1 MTNHRSAVTRRS
13 VLAGLLASAAAPAM
27 ANAPSRSLV
36 PPARPGSL
44 ADQAALAQTEAPRP
58 RPTGSLADL
67 LDRAGISGE
76 TALIALDAETGA
88 VIEEHRADLRLP
100 PASTAKALT
109 TMYALHALG
118 AEHRFVTR
126 VESRGGTIRNGTLA
140 GDLILRGGGDP
151 TLQTEGLARLADELI
166 ERGLRRVEGRF
177 VVDDSALP
185 AIAAIDPDQPVSA
198 GYNPALS
205 GLNLNF
211 NRVYF
216 GWDVAGGQTHLS
228 MDARSDREVPPVS
241 VIDIRA
247 AQRDLPVY
255 THDIRGGQEHWTV
268 AASALGRTGSRWLP
282 VRQPGVYSGDVFRAL
297 LAARGCHLPEARRAT
312 APQGAVLAEV
322 RSDPLS
328 SVLREMLRFSTN
340 ITAECVGLAAS
351 LRQGGRPR
359 GLHVS
364 AEQMNA
370 WLADRYGASGL
381 ALVDHSGLED
391 GSRLSPR
398 AMATYLM
405 AARREGIL
413 PNLLRE
419 HPMRSEDGQVLRNPP
434 VEVHAKTG
442 TLNFVSALAGYAQ
455 PRGGRPMV
463 FSIISADM
471 GARRRIRDDDSERPA
486 GTRAWTGRAR
496 GLQQDLI
503 ERWAGLHG

>member
-1 MTNHRSAVTRRS
+1 MTIDRSAVTRRS
-13 VLAGLLASAAAPAM
+13 VLAGLFATAAAPTL
-27 ANAPSRSLV
+27 ANAPSRSPV
-36 PPARPGSL
+36 PPARPAGVPALTDL
-44 ADQAALAQTEAPRP
+44 ATRAARPAQ
-58 RPTGSLADL
+58 PTGSLVDL
-67 LDRAGISGE
+67 LERSGLSGE
-76 TALIALDAETGA
+76 TAVIALDAETGA

-109 TMYALHALG
+109 TMYALHTLG

-126 VESRGGTIRNGTLA
+126 VELSGGTIRNGTLT

-151 TLQTEGLARLADELI
+151 TLQTEGLARLADAVI
-166 ERGLRRVEGRF
+166 QQGLRRVEGRF
-177 VVDDSALP
+177 LVDETALP

-216 GWDVAGGQTHLS
+216 GWEVQGREARLS

-255 THDIRGGQEHWTV
+255 THDIRGGREHWTV

-282 VRQPGVYSGDVFRAL
+282 VRQPGVYAADVFRAL
-297 LAARGCHLPEARRAT
+297 LAARGCHLPQARHST
-312 APQGAVLAEV
+312 APQGTVLAEV
-322 RSDPLS
+322 RSAPLT

-340 ITAECVGLAAS
+340 ITAECVGLS
-351 LRQGGRPR
+351 SSMRQGVRPR
-359 GLHVS
+359 NLHLS
-364 AEQMNA
+364 AESMNA
-370 WLADRYGASGL
+370 WLADRYGAAGL
-381 ALVDHSGLED
+381 ALVDHSGLEE
-391 GSRLSPR
+391 GSRLAPR
-398 AMATYLM
+398 AIATYLL
-405 AARREGIL
+405 AAGREGIL
-413 PNLLRE
+413 PTLLRE
-419 HPMRSEDGQVLRNPP
+419 HPMRSEDGQVLQSPP
-434 VEVHAKTG
+434 VAVHAKTG

-455 PRGGRPMV
+455 PRGGRAMV

-471 GARRRIRDDDSERPA
+471 AARRRIRDDDSERPT

-496 GLQQDLI
+496 ALQQDLI